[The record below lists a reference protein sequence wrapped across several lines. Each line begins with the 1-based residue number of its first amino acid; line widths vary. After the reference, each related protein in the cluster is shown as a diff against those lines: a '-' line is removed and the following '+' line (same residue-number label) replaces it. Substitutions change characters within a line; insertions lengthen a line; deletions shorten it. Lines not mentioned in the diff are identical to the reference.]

1 MYNSESNATSHNR
14 AFAKSYPPPHMPV
27 LAQLSKT
34 LVQSMQQNPDYAR
47 CIVNSDVDDSG
58 ESSCAS
64 PDNSA
69 RHVQI
74 SNVLSRNGTL
84 GPVYDAPPM
93 INSAYDTAPLEVFS
107 SNIRVVEELGEGTF
121 GHVHLAETI
130 NLTEKDLGLSSN
142 SEQKAILVAVK
153 MLREDAST
161 DTQLAFEKECKFMSR
176 LNHANVIR
184 LLAVCRE
191 GQHFLLMEHMKNGD
205 LHGFLQKYQTIA
217 IGSESV
223 SSASI
228 SQKVLLYMSLQ
239 IASAMKY
246 LASNNFVHRDLATRN
261 CLVGRDFVIKVS
273 DFGMSRNL
281 YDSCYYLL
289 QGKAILPVRWMAGEC
304 FTGKFSQKSDVWAF
318 GVTMWEIYTLATIT
332 PYHELND
339 NDLIQDVLKGPDR
352 QLLRKP
358 EKCPQDVFHVMRSC
372 WRHEPVERGDFS
384 ELVFELERLYKNQ

>member
-121 GHVHLAETI
+121 GHVHLAEI

-153 MLREDAST
+153 M
-161 DTQLAFEKECKFMSR
+161 Q
-176 LNHANVIR
+176 
-184 LLAVCRE
+184 
-191 GQHFLLMEHMKNGD
+191 
-205 LHGFLQKYQTIA
+205 
-217 IGSESV
+217 
-223 SSASI
+223 
-228 SQKVLLYMSLQ
+228 
-239 IASAMKY
+239 
-246 LASNNFVHRDLATRN
+246 
-261 CLVGRDFVIKVS
+261 
-273 DFGMSRNL
+273 
-281 YDSCYYLL
+281 
-289 QGKAILPVRWMAGEC
+289 
-304 FTGKFSQKSDVWAF
+304 
-318 GVTMWEIYTLATIT
+318 
-332 PYHELND
+332 
-339 NDLIQDVLKGPDR
+339 
-352 QLLRKP
+352 RKI
-358 EKCPQDVFHVMRSC
+358 
-372 WRHEPVERGDFS
+372 
-384 ELVFELERLYKNQ
+384 